1 MKLSKL
7 FFIISLT
14 LSLFAD
20 STMNINVISQDAKKT
35 NKITMIFFHMTYCPY
50 CEKMLNETF
59 EGFDSMANI
68 NKNFYYVDMNIDDT
82 GEIIY
87 KDFKGTPEDFGE
99 YFDIEL
105 YPTIL
110 FLENNKIIYYVHG
123 YRNQEK
129 FNHILNYVSSRSIGK
144 MDLLEFIDNELMKD

>member
-1 MKLSKL
+1 MNVIK
-7 FFIISLT
+7 IIFAFSLVV
-14 LSLFAD
+14 SLFAD

-68 NKNFYYVDMNIDDT
+68 NENFYYVDMNIDDS

-87 KDFKGTPEDFGE
+87 QNFKGSPEDFGD

-123 YRNQEK
+123 YRNKEK
-129 FNHILNYVSSRSIGK
+129 FQHILNYVSSRSIDK